1 MVIAVRLRVL
11 TQAPYSL
18 RFRSRDYLA
27 AMRAAANFA
36 FVNRTVLANDVRRAF
51 TEVFGAGGVGM
62 RQVYD
67 VAHNVAKEEQHAL
80 PGGGTGTLLVHRKGA
95 TRAFPPGHPAVP
107 ARYASI
113 GQPVLVGGSM
123 STSSYVLVGTAGAM
137 ERSFGSTCHGA
148 GRALSRA
155 KALRTLSSA
164 DVLHHCE
171 DAGIE
176 VRVQTR
182 RLAAEEA
189 AAAYKDVEQVV
200 QTCHDAGI
208 SRLVAKLRPVI
219 SVKG

>member
-1 MVIAVRLRVL
+1 MLSWQLACVCADS
-11 TQAPYSL
+11 AEG
-18 RFRSRDYLA
+18 RDYLA

-36 FVNRTVLANDVRRAF
+36 FVNRTLLANDVRSAF
-51 TEVFGAGGVGM
+51 AEVFGADAGRGM

-67 VAHNVAKEEQHAL
+67 VAHNVAKEEEHVL
-80 PGGGTGTLLVHRKGA
+80 PGGGGTRRLLVHRKGA
-95 TRAFPPGHPAVP
+95 TRAFPPGHPSLP
-107 ARYASI
+107 ARYAAT

-123 STSSYVLVGTAGAM
+123 STSSYVLAGAAGAM
-137 ERSFGSTCHGA
+137 QRTFGSTCHGA

-155 KALRTLSSA
+155 KALRTLDSRQ
-164 DVLHHCE
+164 VLRSCE
-171 DAGIE
+171 DAGVE
-176 VRVQTR
+176 VRIQTR

-200 QTCHDAGI
+200 QTCTDAGI

>member
-1 MVIAVRLRVL
+1 MP
-11 TQAPYSL
+11 APIL
-18 RFRSRDYLA
+18 FPQ
-27 AMRAAANFA
+27 ANFA
-36 FVNRTVLANDVRRAF
+36 FVNRTLLANDVRVAF
-51 TEVFGAGGVGM
+51 GEVFGASARAGM

-67 VAHNVAKEEQHAL
+67 VAHNVAKEEEHVLQGA
-80 PGGGTGTLLVHRKGA
+80 TRRLLVHRKGA
-95 TRAFPPGHPAVP
+95 TRAFPPGHPSLP
-107 ARYASI
+107 ARYAAI

-155 KALRTLSSA
+155 KALRTLDSQ
-164 DVLHHCE
+164 DVLRRCE
-171 DAGIE
+171 QAGVE
-176 VRVQTR
+176 VRIQTR

-189 AAAYKDVEQVV
+189 AAAYKDVAQVV